1 MPPKKPK
8 AKPEAPA
15 VSPAKL
21 KELEGTKSASRDSL
35 RSQLLFQSWAIDKSP
50 GFKRIIV
57 PQAGKGTKR
66 KISLPRGY
74 RSKEYDTVEVC
85 VGDELNAIV
94 YKHYQERMSQAIR
107 DEALKKDQIRRGR
120 VDKAGG
126 SEMDGWV
133 NGGGYGI
140 NYVAGETG
148 IIEKK
153 NEYLGPAPMISGY
166 RYLHSAEHEIQVLW
180 YDGFLQ
186 DRWCEADS
194 WDIELE
200 ISVNGK
206 GDADWTIVQT

>member
-1 MPPKKPK
+1 MPPKKLK
-8 AKPEAPA
+8 AKPEAPL
-15 VSPAKL
+15 VSPEKV

-50 GFKRIIV
+50 GFKRVIV
-57 PQAGKGTKR
+57 PQAGK
-66 KISLPRGY
+66 
-74 RSKEYDTVEVC
+74 SKEYDTVEVR

-94 YKHYQERMSQAIR
+94 FKYYQERMSQAIR

-153 NEYLGPAPMISGY
+153 NEYLGPAPMVSGY
-166 RYLHSAEHEIQVLW
+166 RNMRSGEHEIQVLW

-200 ISVNGK
+200 ISVNAK
-206 GDADWTIVQT
+206 GEADWTVAQT